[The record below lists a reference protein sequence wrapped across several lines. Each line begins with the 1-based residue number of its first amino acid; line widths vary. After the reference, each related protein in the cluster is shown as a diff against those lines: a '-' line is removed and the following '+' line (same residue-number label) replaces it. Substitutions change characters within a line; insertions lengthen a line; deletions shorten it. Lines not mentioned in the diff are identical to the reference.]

1 MSGFAKIRMDGGV
14 EQVSPV
20 TVNIPASGT
29 SGEIQ
34 ISPKHM
40 KYSISAI
47 RFLITVNVVNGATAL
62 SGGTVGD
69 FIKTIKVLQG
79 SKELLELNGIQ
90 DVQALYHIKTGQTL
104 SDVALPTTASTTDTA
119 SLEFYLPYEIALT
132 KEQVVIKV
140 IFNGYSTA
148 VSGGSVS
155 SATGSVGLAFYYQ
168 KEKVTQ
174 SEQWDIIETASTIQA
189 NTDKNLG
196 SDLPSKPVYEL
207 WVNIGADGNL
217 NYYKYLLN
225 SEELFH
231 AYVYDLI
238 QYEIRE
244 PQYSHV
250 SGLMKLPINA
260 GVLINTS
267 SNLQPEAIINLAT
280 AEQVR
285 IYAKVG

>member
-1 MSGFAKIRMDGGV
+1 M
-14 EQVSPV
+14 
-20 TVNIPASGT
+20 
-29 SGEIQ
+29 
-34 ISPKHM
+34 
-40 KYSISAI
+40 
-47 RFLITVNVVNGATAL
+47 
-62 SGGTVGD
+62 
-69 FIKTIKVLQG
+69 
-79 SKELLELNGIQ
+79 
-90 DVQALYHIKTGQTL
+90 
-104 SDVALPTTASTTDTA
+104 ALPTTASATDTA

-132 KEQVVIKV
+132 SEQVVIKF

-168 KEKVTQ
+168 KEKVVQ

-196 SDLPSKPVYEL
+196 ADLPSKPVYEL

-217 NYYKYLLN
+217 NYYKYVLN
-225 SEELFH
+225 NEELFK

-250 SGLMKLPINA
+250 SGLMKLPINS

-267 SNLQPEAIINLAT
+267 SNLQPEAIINLTT